1 MKLTKKLLE
10 KMIREEMGKG
20 PLGNYVFPYELK
32 SKYKSKFPD
41 AEKEKN
47 TEVEDTLRMLLDRHF
62 NKNLPLPNKA
72 IKLMLKMVREKNYP
86 DVFRPF
92 EGGKL
97 YRGLRIPKA
106 MFEEKFGEFPEKP
119 KWYQAPMDWLSG
131 VARKQLQKKATI
143 SPETRTGSQIEWYE
157 NQVGDWE
164 QHASS
169 MASSWTKS
177 FSAAK
182 NFTKK
187 SDHHGEDSV
196 GVILVAE
203 PKSGSNK
210 FIDLSGI
217 YEYFKLADHY
227 AWEQEV
233 ISIGDVDVSGIAWRY

>member
-1 MKLTKKLLE
+1 
-10 KMIREEMGKG
+10 MGKG

-32 SKYKSKFPD
+32 PKYQSKFPD

-47 TEVEDTLRMLLDRHF
+47 TEIEDILRKMLDRHF
-62 NKNLPLPNKA
+62 NNNLPLPNKF
-72 IKLMLKMVREKNYP
+72 IKLIQKMIKAKNYP

-131 VARKQLQKKATI
+131 VARKQLQNKVKM
-143 SPETRTGSQIEWYE
+143 SPETRDTGWYE

-187 SDHHGEDSV
+187 KEHHGEDSV
-196 GVILVAE
+196 GVILIAE
-203 PKSGSNK
+203 PKAGANQ
-210 FIDLSGI
+210 FVDLSGI

-233 ISIGDVDVSGIAWRY
+233 ISMGDVEISGIAWRY

>member
-10 KMIREEMGKG
+10 KLIREEMGKG

-47 TEVEDTLRMLLDRHF
+47 TEIEDNLRMLLDRHF
-62 NKNLPLPNKA
+62 NKNLPLPNKFVA
-72 IKLMLKMVREKNYP
+72 LLQKLIANKSYP
-86 DVFRPF
+86 DVFRSF
-92 EGGKL
+92 AGGKL
-97 YRGLRIPKA
+97 YRGLRMPKE

-131 VARKQLQKKATI
+131 VARKQLQKKTTI
-143 SPETRTGSQIEWYE
+143 SPETRSQSQIEWYE
-157 NQVGDWE
+157 QQVGDWE
-164 QHASS
+164 RHADS

-187 SDHHGEDSV
+187 KEQHSEDSV
-196 GVILVAE
+196 GVILIAD
-203 PKSGSNK
+203 PKPGSSQ

-233 ISIGDVDVSGIAWRY
+233 IATGDVDIIGIAWRY